1 MTSRNL
7 YSRVAEHRGRG
18 CRTGHLLSRPPHS
31 AVRAH
36 TEQRD
41 VLISDSDFKVLASTS
56 GVSDLCILESL
67 YIFKQR
73 PSLNLAFSSY
83 PLEIVNR

>member
-1 MTSRNL
+1 MTSHNL
-7 YSRVAEHRGRG
+7 YSRVAEHRGRS
-18 CRTGHLLSRPPHS
+18 CRTGNLLSRPPHL

-36 TEQRD
+36 AEQCH
-41 VLISDSDFKVLASTS
+41 VPVSDSDFKVLAYSS
-56 GVSDLCILESL
+56 GVSDLRILESL

-73 PSLNLAFSSY
+73 PTLNLAFSSY